1 MNENKKAYYSFDFR
15 HDIPKTDWA
24 YGLFFDRFIEAEIY
38 RLTTEQLFTFTKP
51 FTIFYV
57 EHKDI
62 AGLKIKVSGM
72 NLLNSGER
80 FERSF
85 YDNRRDIGQIER
97 IERSERKFDPFIR
110 LHVSGT
116 F

>member
-72 NLLNSGER
+72 NLLNSGET